1 MKRTMTR
8 GALALGAAL
17 LLSGCAGNQLGEIIG
32 AATGQP
38 SADASGTAQAE
49 IQGIN
54 TQQQT
59 IQVVTQSGQSGSVR
73 YDDRTVVVYRNEQYP
88 VTSLERGDLVLL
100 TLQEVQGTTYVSRVD
115 VQQSVQE
122 RTGSSSTSPSNVVQY
137 SGLVSQINQTNG
149 TFVMQTTNGNVTV
162 SLPYNPPQA
171 TLDYFRRLRNG
182 DSVRLEAIPLASSR
196 VEIYRFL

>member
-1 MKRTMTR
+1 MKRTMTG

-38 SADASGTAQAE
+38 AADAAGSAQAE
-49 IQGIN
+49 IQGVN
-54 TQQQT
+54 TQQRT

-88 VTSLERGDLVLL
+88 VTALERGDIVLL
-100 TLQEVQGTTYVSRVD
+100 TLQDVQGTTYVSRID
-115 VQQSVQE
+115 VQQSVQD
-122 RTGSSSTSPSNVVQY
+122 RTGSSSSGPSNVMQY
-137 SGLVSQINQTNG
+137 TGRVSQVNQTNG
-149 TFVMQTTNGNVTV
+149 TFIMQTTNGNITV

-182 DSVRLEAIPLASSR
+182 DTVRLEAIPLANAR

>member
-1 MKRTMTR
+1 MKRTMTG
-8 GALALGAAL
+8 GALALAAAL

-38 SADASGTAQAE
+38 AADAAGSAQAE
-49 IQGIN
+49 IQGVN
-54 TQQQT
+54 TQQRT

-88 VTSLERGDLVLL
+88 VTALERGDIVLL
-100 TLQEVQGTTYVSRVD
+100 TLQDVQGTTYVSRID
-115 VQQSVQE
+115 VQQSVQD
-122 RTGSSSTSPSNVVQY
+122 RTGSSSSGPSNVMQY
-137 SGLVSQINQTNG
+137 TGRVSQVNQTNG
-149 TFVMQTTNGNVTV
+149 TFIMQTTNGNITV

-182 DSVRLEAIPLASSR
+182 DTVRLEAIPLANAR